1 VKRTISRIGGTLAVV
16 VLAAAPLFADR
27 NAPSV
32 KTLDQQV
39 RHELLMLPYYTI
51 FDNVSY
57 RVDGGTV
64 YLSGD
69 VRQPWLK
76 TDAEKAVKA
85 VPGVTRV
92 VSDIRVL
99 PLSSLDNRIRFAEYR
114 AVFGYGGLYRY
125 AMGGNPPVR
134 IIVDGG
140 HVKLVGYVATQMDK
154 NLAGIRANGVPGVF
168 SVENDLM
175 VAPKAAL

>member
-1 VKRTISRIGGTLAVV
+1 MGGSLAVL
-16 VLAAAPLFADR
+16 VLAAAPAFANS
-27 NAPSV
+27 NAPV

-51 FDNVSY
+51 FDDVNY

-76 TDAEKAVKA
+76 TDAERAVKNIA
-85 VPGVTRV
+85 GVTRV
-92 VSDIRVL
+92 VNDIRVL
-99 PLSSLDNRIRFAEYR
+99 PPSSMDNRIRFAEYR

-125 AMGGNPPVR
+125 AMGPNPPVR
-134 IIVDGG
+134 IIVDNG
-140 HVKLVGYVATQMDK
+140 HVKLVGYVASNMDK
-154 NLAGIRANGVPGVF
+154 NVAGIRANGVAGVF
-168 SVENDLM
+168 SVDNDLM

>member
-1 VKRTISRIGGTLAVV
+1 VKRTISRIGGTLAVLA
-16 VLAAAPLFADR
+16 LAAAPVFANN
-27 NAPSV
+27 NAPTRS
-32 KTLDQQV
+32 LDEQV

-51 FDNVSY
+51 FDDVSY

-64 YLSGD
+64 YLAGD

-76 TDAEKAVKA
+76 TNAETAVKA

-92 VSDIRVL
+92 VDDIRVL
-99 PLSSLDNRIRFAEYR
+99 PPSMIDNRIRLAEYR
-114 AVFGYGGLYRY
+114 AVFGYAGLYRY
-125 AMGGNPPVR
+125 AMGPNPPVR

-154 NLAGIRANGVPGVF
+154 NVAGIRANGVPGVF
-168 SVENDLM
+168 SVDNNLM